1 MNFYIALF
9 SGEEGFPD
17 TPVNEIPGL
26 GRKPVAL
33 DDNGLND
40 AEVKFEVPE
49 GVAGT
54 CAFAALMTA
63 PAGGGTAKNFAGLPL
78 YGPMAPSIQV
88 KEKSIITIAT
98 GCLLAM
104 TGGVNMHLSR
114 LCAHNVNAFRVA
126 VSRDDGQA
134 EHADHRIVNHAG
146 RMAGLTMQ
154 SGTEGSAVNVL

>member
-54 CAFAALMTA
+54 C
-63 PAGGGTAKNFAGLPL
+63 
-78 YGPMAPSIQV
+78 
-88 KEKSIITIAT
+88 
-98 GCLLAM
+98 
-104 TGGVNMHLSR
+104 
-114 LCAHNVNAFRVA
+114 
-126 VSRDDGQA
+126 
-134 EHADHRIVNHAG
+134 
-146 RMAGLTMQ
+146 
-154 SGTEGSAVNVL
+154 